1 MKLTHIH
8 PALTL
13 PNLLSGVRFITAPI
27 MLYLAWNGYG
37 LAFMAVLAL
46 AFLSDILDGLAARLT
61 GQVTQFGA
69 KLDTWADLATYLT
82 IGFGTWWLWRDIV
95 HREDLYL
102 YAIIACYLI
111 PATLGMVKFGVYP
124 SYHTWGVKLAAVSIG
139 VSLYPLFLAGIAWP
153 LRVSVF
159 IYGIA
164 ALEEVAITLCLK
176 ELQSNVGTL
185 WHVLRQK

>member
-1 MKLTHIH
+1 MTLTHIH

-37 LAFMAVLAL
+37 LAFMLVLAM

-61 GQVTQFGA
+61 GQVSQFGA

-102 YAIIACYLI
+102 YGIIACFLI
-111 PATLGMVKFGVYP
+111 PAALGMIKFCAYP
-124 SYHTWGVKLAAVSIG
+124 SYHTWGVKVAAVCIG
-139 VSLYPLFLAGIAWP
+139 TSLYPLFLADIAWP
-153 LRVSVF
+153 LRASVF
-159 IYGIA
+159 ICAIA
-164 ALEEVAITLCLK
+164 AIEEVAITLCLGRP
-176 ELQSNVGTL
+176 QSNVGTL
-185 WHVLRQK
+185 WHVLKKR